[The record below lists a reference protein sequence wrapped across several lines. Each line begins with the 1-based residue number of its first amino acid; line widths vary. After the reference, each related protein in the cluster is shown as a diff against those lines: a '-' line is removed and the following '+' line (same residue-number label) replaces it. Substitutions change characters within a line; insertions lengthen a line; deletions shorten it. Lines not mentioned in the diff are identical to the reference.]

1 MHWGMLIDL
10 KKCVGCHACTI
21 ACQNEHTLPFAMKY
35 CKVSKVGPVGDY
47 PNITAY
53 NITTGC
59 MHCADAPCVDGC
71 PTGASHHRD
80 DGIVTI
86 DPDRCVGCLFCMVV
100 CPYGVRQLNEENGIV
115 EKCTLC
121 FNRLDEGMVTRCV
134 ETCQLQA
141 RSVGDLDDP
150 DSELVKMIRRYNAQP
165 LYPHLGT
172 KPSVYYIM
180 P

>member
-1 MHWGMLIDL
+1 
-10 KKCVGCHACTI
+10 
-21 ACQNEHTLPFAMKY
+21 
-35 CKVSKVGPVGDY
+35 
-47 PNITAY
+47 
-53 NITTGC
+53 
-59 MHCADAPCVDGC
+59 
-71 PTGASHHRD
+71 
-80 DGIVTI
+80 
-86 DPDRCVGCLFCMVV
+86 MVV

-115 EKCTLC
+115 EKCTMC

-150 DSELVKMIRRYNAQP
+150 DSDLVKMIRKHNAQP